1 MSYYQRGLPH
11 WHPQGAALF
20 ITWRLNGSLPRSVF
34 ERSTR
39 LAKRVSAGQAFR
51 AGDALLDDAARG
63 PTWLKDPRVAAL
75 VVAALRK
82 GETEG
87 NLYELVAFVVMSNH
101 VHVLLE
107 PRAPAERITHWLK
120 GVTAR
125 GANQVLGRSGST
137 FWQHES
143 YDHWARNREEV
154 QRIIRYFEFNPV
166 AAGLVERVEQW
177 PWSSAY
183 GLTSG

>member
-11 WHPQGAALF
+11 WHPHGAALL

-34 ERSTR
+34 EQPAR
-39 LAKRVSAGQAFR
+39 LAMRISAGQAFR
-51 AGDALLDDAARG
+51 AWDVLLDAAARG

-75 VVAALRK
+75 VVAALQR
-82 GETEG
+82 GETER
-87 NLYELVAFVVMSNH
+87 NLYELVAFVVMYNH

-107 PRAPAERITHWLK
+107 PRAPAEGITHWLK

-125 GANQVLGRSGST
+125 GANLVLGRSGST

-143 YDHWARNREEV
+143 YDHWARDWGEV
-154 QRIIRYFEFNPV
+154 QRIIRYIEFNPV

-177 PWSSAY
+177 PWSSAH
-183 GLTSG
+183 GPTGG